1 MVQMKRLFLVR
12 HSAVV
17 VRSNVPAIEWSLS
30 EHGRSLS
37 RILAQKLA
45 AHPTPPTRVITSQ
58 ERKAQE
64 TGAILAADW
73 RTPWQP
79 APDLHEHERLTTPFY
94 TDQTAFAT
102 AVSQFFSQPD
112 RLVLGEETAVTA
124 FKRFDT
130 AVRQQIAAY
139 PDDTLAIVA
148 HGTVI
153 SLFISRYNGFV
164 EPFSFW
170 QSLTLPSAFL
180 LTLPDLCLRTTFL
193 TQP

>member
-1 MVQMKRLFLVR
+1 
-12 HSAVV
+12 
-17 VRSNVPAIEWSLS
+17 
-30 EHGRSLS
+30 
-37 RILAQKLA
+37 
-45 AHPTPPTRVITSQ
+45 
-58 ERKAQE
+58 
-64 TGAILAADW
+64 
-73 RTPWQP
+73 
-79 APDLHEHERLTTPFY
+79 
-94 TDQTAFAT
+94 
-102 AVSQFFSQPD
+102 
-112 RLVLGEETAVTA
+112 VLGEETAVTA